1 MSVRRQLE
9 RARDGSIRLRL
20 SSGERELLRDLAA
33 ELGERLGEGAGDP
46 ELRRLFPPA
55 HEDDPDAEHGY
66 RRLVGE
72 ELLAGR
78 LEALRVLADTA
89 GRGELTEAEL
99 DAWLRALN
107 DLRLVL
113 GTRLDVGED
122 AFADGLDPGDPDA
135 PALALY
141 GYLSWLQEQAVE
153 AAAAGLAGG
162 GPASG

>member
-1 MSVRRQLE
+1 MTVRRQLE
-9 RARDGSIRLRL
+9 RARNGSIRLRL
-20 SSGERELLRDLAA
+20 SSGERELLGDLAA
-33 ELGERLGEGAGDP
+33 ELGGRLGEGAGDP
-46 ELRRLFPPA
+46 ELARLFPPA
-55 HEDDPDAEHGY
+55 HADDPDAELEY
-66 RRLVGE
+66 RKLVGA

-78 LEALRVLADTA
+78 RDALRVLADTA
-89 GRGELTEAEL
+89 GHGELTEEEL

-122 AFADGLDPGDPDA
+122 ALAGELDPDDPET

-162 GPASG
+162 GGAA

>member
-20 SSGERELLRDLAA
+20 SSGERELLRGLAA
-33 ELGERLGEGAGDP
+33 ELGGRLGEGEGAGDP
-46 ELRRLFPPA
+46 DLARLFPPA
-55 HEDDPDAEHGY
+55 HADDPDAERGF
-66 RRLVGE
+66 RRLVGA
-72 ELLAGR
+72 ELLDGR
-78 LEALRVLADTA
+78 REELRVLADTA
-89 GRGELTEAEL
+89 GRGELTEEEL

-122 AFADGLDPGDPDA
+122 ALAGGLDPDDPDA
-135 PALALY
+135 PMLALY

-153 AAAAGLAGG
+153 AAAAGFGDGA
-162 GPASG
+162 A

>member
-9 RARDGSIRLRL
+9 RVRDGSIRLRL

-33 ELGERLGEGAGDP
+33 ELGGRLGEGAGDP
-46 ELRRLFPPA
+46 DLARLFPPA
-55 HEDDPDAEHGY
+55 HADDPDAERGY
-66 RRLVGE
+66 RRLVGA
-72 ELLAGR
+72 ELLDGR
-78 LEALRVLADTA
+78 REALRVLADTA
-89 GRGELTEAEL
+89 GRGELTKEEL

-122 AFADGLDPGDPDA
+122 ALAGGLDPDDPDA
-135 PALALY
+135 PMLALY

-153 AAAAGLAGG
+153 AAAAGLGDGTA
-162 GPASG
+162 